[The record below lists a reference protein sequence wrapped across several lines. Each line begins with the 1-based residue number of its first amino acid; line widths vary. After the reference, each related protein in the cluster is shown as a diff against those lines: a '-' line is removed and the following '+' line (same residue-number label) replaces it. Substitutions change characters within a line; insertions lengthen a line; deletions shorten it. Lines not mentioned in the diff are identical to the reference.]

1 MLLSGGVVA
10 FNRWCLG
17 SSKPPLFGKLR
28 QQARRLVPPAENA
41 GSRVGSAA
49 RPFRARLVGCSILW
63 KRRRPRIGNLWW
75 RQKSDPCHA
84 MALDHDVNYHV
95 WML

>member
-1 MLLSGGVVA
+1 MTHYSTV
-10 FNRWCLG
+10 
-17 SSKPPLFGKLR
+17 SKTSDVCADNKREDLF
-28 QQARRLVPPAENA
+28 PPAENA
-41 GSRVGSAA
+41 GSRVSSAA
-49 RPFRARLVGCSILW
+49 RPFRARLVGLLDLWACSILW